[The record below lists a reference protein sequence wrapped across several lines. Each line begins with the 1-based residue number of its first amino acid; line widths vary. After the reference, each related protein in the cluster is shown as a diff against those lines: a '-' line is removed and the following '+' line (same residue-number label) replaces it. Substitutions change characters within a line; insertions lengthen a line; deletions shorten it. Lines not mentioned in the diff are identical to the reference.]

1 MVNKPD
7 TFQFPVV
14 DPATGEYMILVKRK
28 KVSTA
33 SNERFIKFY
42 LPLINILHNLNKT
55 DLLILQY
62 IAVNLPINK
71 SKPTLL
77 ITHKLTGLNRSTFYK
92 SIQTLTDYAIISK
105 TNYINIYSINKTM
118 LHNGRY

>member
-28 KVSTA
+28 KVYNA

-62 IAVNLPINK
+62 ISVNLPINK

-77 ITHKLTGLNRSTFYK
+77 ITPQLTGLNRSTFYK
-92 SIQTLTDYAIISK
+92 SIQALTDYAIISK
-105 TNYINIYSINKTM
+105 TKYINLYNINKQM

>member
-28 KVSTA
+28 KVYNA

-42 LPLINILHNLNKT
+42 LPLINILHNLTKS
-55 DLLILQY
+55 DLLILQD
-62 IAVNLPINK
+62 ISVNLPINK

-77 ITHKLTGLNRSTFYK
+77 ITPQLTGLNRSTFYK
-92 SIQTLTDYAIISK
+92 SIQALTDYAIISK
-105 TNYINIYSINKTM
+105 RKYINLYNINKQM

>member
-7 TFQFPVV
+7 TIQFPVV
-14 DPATGEYMILVKRK
+14 DPATGEYMMLVKRK
-28 KVSTA
+28 RTSNA

-42 LPLINILHNLNKT
+42 LPLINILHNLTKS

-62 IAVNLPINK
+62 ISVNLPINK

-77 ITHKLTGLNRSTFYK
+77 ITPQLTGLNRSTFCK

-105 TNYINIYSINKTM
+105 TKYINLYNINKQM